1 MLLVARK
8 NATLRIDS
16 MDLTLSAQ
24 DTEPEAI
31 TKITNDIYKLVKIN
45 KTMSGGTLVE
55 TELFIQGVQHDITPD
70 SWKIKLLTA
79 EPIIQAFILDSANQG
94 ILDTNALSY

>member
-45 KTMSGGTLVE
+45 KTMSGGTVVE
-55 TELFIQGVQHDITPD
+55 TELFIQGVQHNITPD
-70 SWKIKLLTA
+70 SWNIKLLTA